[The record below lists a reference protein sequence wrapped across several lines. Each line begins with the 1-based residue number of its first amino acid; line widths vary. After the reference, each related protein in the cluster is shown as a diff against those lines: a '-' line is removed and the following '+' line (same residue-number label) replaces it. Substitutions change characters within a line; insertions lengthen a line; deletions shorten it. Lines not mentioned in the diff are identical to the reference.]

1 MARVGALGLATVH
14 NYVLGFQGGFKSV
27 VRSGGFSKKSHVRF
41 GTLSHKYI
49 ERDAFSGIEG
59 LR

>member
-27 VRSGGFSKKSHVRF
+27 VRSGGFSTTSHV
-41 GTLSHKYI
+41 TLSHKYI